1 MEMVCSRVPKSVM
14 MATYN
19 LTTGALII
27 AKSNL
32 MLNAIPLELNVKLG
46 RVCYLMILTTLI

>member
-1 MEMVCSRVPKSVM
+1 MVCSRVPKSVM